1 MATRVK
7 QTHLNVTFLSFTFL
21 VPKPF
26 ISHHNF
32 SYSDELLRLKFH
44 SLQVSKA
51 SRWRSV
57 FYTSLKML
65 CELEY
70 NIVSART
77 FDSTRICDVCTESS
91 RYPLD
96 TSVNNC
102 GALVWKDWG
111 KLRIVLGTSEKK
123 IWPTFIKCKHM
134 ERDGWGTKWNN
145 EKLSLDMKSVTFEI
159 LSHFQTQRSGL
170 CREKKQKQKT
180 KY

>member
-1 MATRVK
+1 M
-7 QTHLNVTFLSFTFL
+7 
-21 VPKPF
+21 
-26 ISHHNF
+26 
-32 SYSDELLRLKFH
+32 
-44 SLQVSKA
+44 
-51 SRWRSV
+51 
-57 FYTSLKML
+57 
-65 CELEY
+65 
-70 NIVSART
+70 VSART

-123 IWPTFIKCKHM
+123 ICPTFIKCKEM

-170 CREKKQKQKT
+170 CRKKKKKKAKT
-180 KY
+180 KNKILGHTKTVSKNELICIITNHGGITWKNSHIQLSISYFIIVAVVIRT